1 MKNLY
6 SATEIAKMKLK
17 GLPNTRANISIRA
30 QKEGWYCEERT
41 GLGGG
46 RRVYEI
52 PAHYL
57 GEEKTEEVSNAEIT
71 DNKQRFTKKMYSCRE
86 ISEMNLPGMPKSK
99 PAILAKARR
108 ECWPSEKRT
117 WIGGTFEVYK
127 IPAHYL
133 DIDNE
138 KETLEIEISDN
149 KQCVANKMF
158 SAREIGKMNLP
169 GMPKS
174 KPGIMAKARREC
186 WPSETRTGFG
196 GTSEVYKIPAYY
208 LDGTEAKEAG
218 QPINR
223 QETAKP
229 AVARAV
235 AGGQQANLAL
245 LQQVDTI
252 LEEVLQEKEVKL
264 LPQRRGTVLAFLYD
278 CVTKGVDL
286 ERLKAALQVLVA

>member
-1 MKNLY
+1 MSKKLY
-6 SATEIAKMKLK
+6 SATEIAKMR
-17 GLPNTRANISIRA
+17 LPGFPISRDNVRARA
-30 QKEGWYCEERT
+30 EREGWYCEERK

-57 GEEKTEEVSNAEIT
+57 GEEKKEEVSNAEIT

-117 WIGGTFEVYK
+117 VFGGMSEVYE

-133 DIDNE
+133 D
-138 KETLEIEISDN
+138 
-149 KQCVANKMF
+149 
-158 SAREIGKMNLP
+158 
-169 GMPKS
+169 
-174 KPGIMAKARREC
+174 
-186 WPSETRTGFG
+186 
-196 GTSEVYKIPAYY
+196 
-208 LDGTEAKEAG
+208 GTEAE
-218 QPINR
+218 QPR
-223 QETAKP
+223 RPQATAKP